1 MTSGTVQGW
10 LRRTAVATAAAAMLC
25 AGTAWAQAKE
35 TNKDMCRPSQMA
47 QVESKTC
54 PDGQVVRRA
63 CCTKTSEKGTKTR
76 CKSFPHCPHRSR
88 S

>member
-1 MTSGTVQGW
+1 MNSRTMRGS
-10 LRRTAVATAAAAMLC
+10 LRRTAVAAAAACILYSG
-25 AGTAWAQAKE
+25 AAWAQAKD
-35 TNKDMCRPSQMA
+35 TNKDECRPSQMA

-63 CCTKTSEKGTKTR
+63 CCTKTTEKGTKTR

>member
-1 MTSGTVQGW
+1 MSGTMRGW
-10 LRRTAVATAAAAMLC
+10 LRRTTVATAAAAMLC
-25 AGTAWAQAKE
+25 SGTAWAQNKE
-35 TNKDMCRPSQMA
+35 MCPATQMTQA
-47 QVESKTC
+47 VESKTC
-54 PDGQVVRRA
+54 PDGQVVKRA